1 MSPFIVIGCIL
12 AIAALTGLC
21 FYYRNR
27 IDNLSISNG
36 ILKRRNDT
44 LEEKFEA
51 MDALPVRKA
60 INAQDF
66 LLEMGRKHQF
76 KVEEINRDDLWI
88 TNVFTYQGGRF
99 VCFTGANDSELM
111 LYFRRM
117 AVLPYT
123 PENYEKVR
131 TICSRMTDNYRHGKV
146 VYEYND
152 AENKLYIETR
162 IGTIYPTEE
171 AFMYFLDFSFEVRA
185 QLERELNSSEQMTE
199 EEYLDQRR
207 EEWML
212 ISSEQAHEATVIKER
227 KPHTTEPNHGTL
239 GEYLSYLFNGEKTE
253 DLLSLR
259 IQTAQGITQICQR
272 DRIAKF
278 DVLGSAVTGVGEDAQ
293 FASDEP
299 VVLTVDAVTNNYI
312 FTLHPIKACK
322 EFLTVRMTAVCTPH
336 EFLQDYVPDATY
348 EPQAVSLL
356 LCYVKTELPEV
367 KDEDAPEQPT
377 ISISKQVRHGRKLM
391 QQNCYLQAIAVLT
404 PVNKQLK
411 SRYFNLKDKEKDLY
425 FSTCYYLGFCYTD
438 LRLYE
443 KAFYYLHIANGCNRF
458 DYSQEYIN
466 CLAEC
471 RDIRVFNVLDKE
483 LEAIKKLIDEID
495 QSDDRGTEKM
505 VEHREQLVNYYA
517 FLQRRRGYSQ
527 INFGYLDDAEQTFK
541 HLLDHEGSRKY
552 AERELQYIETLKN
565 NKS

>member
-1 MSPFIVIGCIL
+1 MTALLIIYAIVIAVLSGFCY
-12 AIAALTGLC
+12 
-21 FYYRNR
+21 FYKNE
-27 IDNLSISNG
+27 IDELKLDND

-44 LEEKFEA
+44 LEEKFET
-51 MDALPVRKA
+51 MDVLPVNQA

-76 KVEEINRDDLWI
+76 EVEELERTDVWI
-88 TNVFTYQGGRF
+88 TNTFVYQGGQF
-99 VCFTGANDSELM
+99 VCYTGADGDELV
-111 LYFRRM
+111 LCFRGIASR
-117 AVLPYT
+117 PYT

-131 TICSRMTDNYRHGKV
+131 NACHYMTKEYRYAKVFYRYDNEENQLDIDIRMEAIH
-146 VYEYND
+146 
-152 AENKLYIETR
+152 
-162 IGTIYPTEE
+162 PTED
-171 AFMYFLDFSFEVRA
+171 AFMYYLKLCFEIRDEVVNGLYSTV
-185 QLERELNSSEQMTE
+185 QTTE
-199 EEYLDQRR
+199 EDHLDHNR

-212 ISSEQAHEATVIKER
+212 IKSEQAHETTVIKER

-278 DVLGSAVTGVGEDAQ
+278 DVLGSVLTGEGEKAQ

-299 VVLTVDAVTNNYI
+299 IVLTVDAVTNNYI

-367 KDEDAPEQPT
+367 KDEDALEQPT
-377 ISISKQVRHGRKLM
+377 TNISKQVRHGRKLM

-411 SRYFNLKDKEKDLY
+411 SRFFNLNAKDKDLY
-425 FSTCYYLGFCYTD
+425 FSTCYDLGFCYTD

-443 KAFYYLHIANGCNRF
+443 KAFYYLHIANGCNLI

-471 RDIRVFNVLDKE
+471 RDIRVFNVIDKE
-483 LEAIKKLIDEID
+483 LESINKMIDEID
-495 QSDDRGTEKM
+495 QDENRGTEKL